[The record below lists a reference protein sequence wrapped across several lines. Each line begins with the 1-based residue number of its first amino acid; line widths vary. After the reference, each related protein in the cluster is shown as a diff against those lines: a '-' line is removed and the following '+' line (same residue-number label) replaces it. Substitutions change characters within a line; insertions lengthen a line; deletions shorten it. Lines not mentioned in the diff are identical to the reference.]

1 MTFGMEKLKYS
12 KTRVMPCSFEL
23 SALDVADN
31 NIGWKRRPDR
41 RKFNNMSLARKN
53 SLRRVKRDSNAAIK
67 ESVRQITEAED
78 KLFMDLLSKQL

>member
-1 MTFGMEKLKYS
+1 
-12 KTRVMPCSFEL
+12 MPCSYEV

-41 RKFNNMSLARKN
+41 RKFNNYSLARKN